1 MGWNKY
7 DLHGMCNTNSQIEF
21 KTTMSSLWDFI
32 DVYIF
37 VKQTISIA
45 NTRTAAAVVPAVV
58 TDCLSE
64 TNNTQADNIKDI
76 VEIFCNGDV
85 YKYIAI
91 INQTHHD
98 AVAIL

>member
-1 MGWNKY
+1 
-7 DLHGMCNTNSQIEF
+7 
-21 KTTMSSLWDFI
+21 MSSLCDFS

-45 NTRTAAAVVPAVV
+45 NTRTAAAPKNKSKEIVFENCAPF

-76 VEIFCNGDV
+76 VVTFCNANV

-91 INQTHHD
+91 INQTHQD
-98 AVAIL
+98 AVAILQR

>member
-1 MGWNKY
+1 
-7 DLHGMCNTNSQIEF
+7 
-21 KTTMSSLWDFI
+21 MSSLCDFS

-45 NTRTAAAVVPAVV
+45 NTRTAAAPKNKSKEIVFENCAPF

-76 VEIFCNGDV
+76 VVIFCNGDV

-98 AVAIL
+98 AVAILQR